1 MIPFAL
7 VVLLA
12 CQDPAPTPAPAAST
26 PAPLQSVPS
35 LDVIELKNG
44 DTLEG
49 RITAEVDGYVELKLG
64 EGATI
69 GVSTATVAR
78 IRRGAGGAPPGPQ
91 VPLPVH
97 AEWFVLH
104 DAAGECVGW
113 LRTTVSTAADGS
125 YTLGEEYEFV
135 AGRRR
140 FQVTSLAT
148 AGADQTPRSCYF
160 RERQSEPVLASLQL
174 GLGDGSQQE
183 RVVDERIVEAKVA
196 DGRLQVQHLDR
207 HGRRERE
214 FAWPEHASFPL
225 LARTQAR
232 RGGAPIDSLP
242 VFDPATEEMAT
253 RSYDGSRRR
262 RVVHDGEPM
271 FVQEVAEASAAGRNS
286 EWLDAQY
293 HTLRR
298 ELAGPSLV
306 AVPSSAESMKLA
318 VGATSIPRA
327 VVAEAGGSFGLWLP
341 NPAWAPRDE
350 LPAGQVALVC
360 EAHGASVA
368 LSRLDHLEPG
378 LSLDSAADAVAN
390 WFSLLHPEL
399 RLGERQSIP
408 VRERSAVRLLAQG
421 RRARVAWRATI
432 DVIPQRERFVV
443 LVCCAP
449 SAAWDELAPD
459 FAFLLRSIELEAQ
472 ALAPRL
478 QGPLAAGHGKGKDG
492 DAAKPTAKASA
503 AAAPSS
509 AGGATPTPT
518 PTSQPPVRDITVRIP
533 D

>member
-1 MIPFAL
+1 MIPIAL
-7 VVLLA
+7 VVSLA
-12 CQDPAPTPAPAAST
+12 CQDPAPTPPVTTVPPSATVVQGDPPAAT
-26 PAPLQSVPS
+26 

-78 IRRGAGGAPPGPQ
+78 IRRGAGGAAPGPS

-104 DAAGECVGW
+104 DAAGAAVGW
-113 LRTTVSTAADGS
+113 LNTTVSADADGS
-125 YTLGEEYEFV
+125 YTIGEEYEFV

-140 FQVTSLAT
+140 VQVTSLAI
-148 AGADQTPRSCYF
+148 AGADRTPRSCYF

-183 RVVDERIVEAKVA
+183 RIVDERIVEAKVE
-196 DGRLQVQHLDR
+196 DGRLLVQHLDR
-207 HGRRERE
+207 HGRRERQ
-214 FAWPEHASFPL
+214 FDWPSGASFPL

-232 RGGAPIDSLP
+232 LGGQPLAAVP

-262 RVVHDGEPM
+262 RVVNDGVATL
-271 FVQEVAEASAAGRNS
+271 VQEVAEGSAAGRNS

-306 AVPSSAESMKLA
+306 ALPSSKESMKIA
-318 VGATSIPRA
+318 VGAASIPGA
-327 VVAEAGGSFGLWLP
+327 IVAEAGGSFGLWLP
-341 NPAWAPRDE
+341 NPAWSVRDE

-360 EAHGASVA
+360 EAHGATVA

-390 WFSLLHPEL
+390 WFTLLHPEL
-399 RLGERQSIP
+399 RLGERQPIT
-408 VRERSAVRLLAQG
+408 VRERAAVRLLADG
-421 RRARVAWRATI
+421 RRARVGWRATV
-432 DVIPQRERFVV
+432 DVIPQRDRFVV

-449 SAAWDELAPD
+449 TAAWDELAPD
-459 FAFLLRSIELEAQ
+459 FAFLLRSLELEAQ

-478 QGPLAAGHGKGKDG
+478 QGPLAESGGKGG
-492 DAAKPTAKASA
+492 NAKAPA
-503 AAAPSS
+503 VTKAAPPTPPAAAP
-509 AGGATPTPT
+509 TK
-518 PTSQPPVRDITVRIP
+518 PVRDVSVRIP

>member
-12 CQDPAPTPAPAAST
+12 CQDPAPTPPPATSAPQST
-26 PAPLQSVPS
+26 PS

-49 RITAEVDGYVELKLG
+49 RITAEVDGYVELTLG

-78 IRRGAGGAPPGPQ
+78 IRRGAGGAAPGPQ

-135 AGRRR
+135 TGRRR

-148 AGADQTPRSCYF
+148 AGADRKPRSCYF

-196 DGRLQVQHLDR
+196 DGRLQVQRLDR

-214 FAWPEHASFPL
+214 FGWPEQASFPL
-225 LARTQAR
+225 LARTTAR
-232 RGGAPIDSLP
+232 LGGAPIDALP

-286 EWLDAQY
+286 EWLDAQF

-350 LPAGQVALVC
+350 QPAGQVALVC

-399 RLGERQSIP
+399 RLGERQSIA
-408 VRERSAVRLLAQG
+408 VRERTAVRLLAQG
-421 RRARVAWRATI
+421 RRARVAWRATV
-432 DVIPQRERFVV
+432 DVIPQRDRFVV
-443 LVCCAP
+443 LVCTAP
-449 SAAWDELAPD
+449 SDAWDELAPD
-459 FAFLLRSIELEAQ
+459 FEFLLRSIELEAQ

-478 QGPLAAGHGKGKDG
+478 QGPLAAGNAKGNDG
-492 DAAKPTAKASA
+492 AAAKPMAKAPA
-503 AAAPSS
+503 AAAPSP
-509 AGGATPTPT
+509 AGKATPVTP
-518 PTSQPPVRDITVRIP
+518 QPPARDIHVRIP

>member
-1 MIPFAL
+1 MIPFAF

-12 CQDPAPTPAPAAST
+12 CQDPSPTSSSPAAPAAPQST
-26 PAPLQSVPS
+26 PS

-49 RITAEVDGYVELKLG
+49 RITAEVDGYIELTLG
-64 EGATI
+64 EGATV

-78 IRRGAGGAPPGPQ
+78 VRRGAGAAAPGPQ

-104 DAAGECVGW
+104 DAAGACVGW
-113 LRTTVSTAADGS
+113 LRTTVSATADGT
-125 YTLGEEYEFV
+125 YTIGEEYEFV

-140 FQVTSLAT
+140 FQVTSLAS
-148 AGADQTPRSCYF
+148 AGGDRRPRTCYF

-174 GLGDGSQQE
+174 GVGDGSQQE
-183 RVVDERIVEAKVA
+183 RVVDERIVEAKVE
-196 DGRLQVQHLDR
+196 DGRLHVQHLDR

-214 FAWPEHASFPL
+214 FAWPEGATFPL

-232 RGGAPIDSLP
+232 LGGAPIDALP

-262 RVVHDGEPM
+262 RVVHDGEPT

-286 EWLDAQY
+286 EWLDAQF

-306 AVPSSAESMKLA
+306 AVPSSADSMKLA
-318 VGATSIPRA
+318 VGATSIPGA
-327 VVAEAGGSFGLWLP
+327 IVAEAGGSFGLWLP
-341 NPAWAPRDE
+341 NPAWAPRE
-350 LPAGQVALVC
+350 EQPAGQVALVC
-360 EAHGASVA
+360 EAHGATVA

-390 WFSLLHPEL
+390 WFTLLHPEL
-399 RLGERQSIP
+399 RLGARQSIT
-408 VRERSAVRLLAQG
+408 VRERTAARLLADG
-421 RRARVAWRATI
+421 RRAGAGWRATV
-432 DVIPQRERFVV
+432 DVIPQRDRFVV

-449 SAAWDELAPD
+449 AAAWDELAPD

-478 QGPLAAGHGKGKDG
+478 QGPLAEGRGKGKDG
-492 DAAKPTAKASA
+492 LAEKAPTKVPTKAAAKVPQATAPAKA
-503 AAAPSS
+503 
-509 AGGATPTPT
+509 ATPPA
-518 PTSQPPVRDITVRIP
+518 PPARDVTVRIP

>member
-12 CQDPAPTPAPAAST
+12 CQDPAPTPPPATSAPQST
-26 PAPLQSVPS
+26 PS

-49 RITAEVDGYVELKLG
+49 RITAEVDGYVELTLG

-78 IRRGAGGAPPGPQ
+78 IRRGAGGAAPGPQ

-113 LRTTVSTAADGS
+113 LRTTVSTAVDGS

-183 RVVDERIVEAKVA
+183 RVVDERIVEAKVEG
-196 DGRLQVQHLDR
+196 GRLQVQHLDR

-214 FAWPEHASFPL
+214 FAWPEQASFPL

-232 RGGAPIDSLP
+232 RGGAPIESLP

-262 RVVHDGEPM
+262 RVVHDGEPR
-271 FVQEVAEASAAGRNS
+271 FVQEVAEASASGRNS

-327 VVAEAGGSFGLWLP
+327 IVAELGGSFGLWLP

-350 LPAGQVALVC
+350 QPAGQVALVC
-360 EAHGASVA
+360 EAHGATVA

-390 WFSLLHPEL
+390 WFTLLHPEL
-399 RLGERQSIP
+399 RLGARESIP
-408 VRERSAVRLLAQG
+408 VRERAAVRLLAEG
-421 RRARVAWRATI
+421 RRARVGWRATV
-432 DVIPQRERFVV
+432 DVIPQRDRFVV

-449 SAAWDELAPD
+449 TAAWDELAPD

-478 QGPLAAGHGKGKDG
+478 QGPLAESSGKGKDG
-492 DAAKPTAKASA
+492 AAAKTPAKAPVAATPTPA
-503 AAAPSS
+503 AAAP
-509 AGGATPTPT
+509 A
-518 PTSQPPVRDITVRIP
+518 PVSEKPARDVTVRIP